1 MPCRPKKS
9 TSFPIKPT
17 FPCPV
22 QGCRTQIRSRWGF
35 TQHIQAKHPGM
46 VLKYP
51 ENEEELV
58 QIPSSDVNQTS
69 SLPSSPNT
77 FSQNELDLDSIR
89 LGSDQGP
96 FDFDDNA

>member
-1 MPCRPKKS
+1 
-9 TSFPIKPT
+9 
-17 FPCPV
+17 
-22 QGCRTQIRSRWGF
+22 
-35 TQHIQAKHPGM
+35 M

-69 SLPSSPNT
+69 SPPSSPNT

-96 FDFDDNA
+96 FDFDDNAGPIPADLEPDSADEGSIPAVSTEFHPLINGMYIKYYIYYNF